1 MILHAKT
8 GFLLQTG
15 EKSFEAEEW
24 LPTTWDTV
32 CRENISWT
40 VGWNPGGSSRRSSS
54 VGNGKISCGSTKVA
68 AEAKSIIEIWLN
80 YIMKSQLEKSCQR
93 VQKMS
98 KSVAP
103 GLSGPSSVQLDMLTV
118 ALRGWSLNKP
128 PTGALRLRD
137 GAAPSNQCRSHA
149 DAAGRYSKG
158 LIVGR
163 IPDKAAAAGSIDHV

>member
-15 EKSFEAEEW
+15 EKSFEVEEW

-32 CRENISWT
+32 CRENISMT

-54 VGNGKISCGSTKVA
+54 VGNGKISCGSTQVA

-80 YIMKSQLEKSCQR
+80 YIIKSQLEKSCQR

-118 ALRGWSLNKP
+118 ARRGRSRGRAK

-137 GAAPSNQCRSHA
+137 GAAPSNQCR
-149 DAAGRYSKG
+149 
-158 LIVGR
+158 R